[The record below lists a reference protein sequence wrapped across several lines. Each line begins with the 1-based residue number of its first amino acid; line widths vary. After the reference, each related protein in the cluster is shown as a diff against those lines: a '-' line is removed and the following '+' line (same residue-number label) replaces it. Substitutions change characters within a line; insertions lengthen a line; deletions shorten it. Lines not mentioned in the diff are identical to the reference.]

1 MKVRNECLL
10 SCYKCDQDLMELPI
24 WWIITEITENKGRTD
39 MPPVLNVNGIEKGN
53 KRREFELKKL
63 VCKNFRFHL
72 FGT

>member
-1 MKVRNECLL
+1 
-10 SCYKCDQDLMELPI
+10 
-24 WWIITEITENKGRTD
+24 